1 MNKLLRVTCIIPA
14 LEEVRLHLPI
24 LMLDVSKDDTKTDDS
39 DKSKSFWGSPFY
51 EETETDDE

>member
-1 MNKLLRVTCIIPA
+1 MKKYYITPA

-39 DKSKSFWGSPFY
+39 DSDKSKSFWGVPFY
-51 EETETDDE
+51 EETETEEEY